1 MQFGNLNRRELIT
14 VFGGAAVAW
23 SPRVWA
29 QESRKTPRIG
39 FLGPATAPATGVWL
53 SALRAG
59 LRELGY
65 EEGKNLAFEFRWAE
79 GNDDRLADLASELV
93 SLGVDVLV
101 TYGTPGTHAAKQA
114 TATIP
119 IVMAVSG
126 DAVATGLVSSLAHP
140 GGNVTGST
148 IFNPE
153 LCAKRLE
160 VLKEAAPR
168 TQRVAVLLNPDNP
181 VSGPNYQA
189 AKSTAAS
196 LKLELHQFEA
206 RGPQEVESAFSAMAA
221 AAIDAVT
228 IFEDAIFFANTR
240 SIAELALSQR
250 LSSIG
255 YLDFGSAGG
264 LIAYG
269 VDFREIFRRAAFFVD
284 RVLKGTKPADL
295 PVEQPTR
302 FRLVLNLKTAKA
314 LDFEFPPMLLA
325 RADEVIE

>member
-1 MQFGNLNRRELIT
+1 LSLSFD
-14 VFGGAAVAW
+14 
-23 SPRVWA
+23 
-29 QESRKTPRIG
+29 
-39 FLGPATAPATGVWL
+39 GP
-53 SALRAG
+53 
-59 LRELGY
+59 
-65 EEGKNLAFEFRWAE
+65 E
-79 GNDDRLADLASELV
+79 GNDDRLADLATELV
-93 SLGVDVLV
+93 RLDVDVLV
-101 TYGTPGTHAAKQA
+101 TYGTPGTRAAKQA
-114 TATIP
+114 TAIIP

-160 VLKEAAPR
+160 VLKEAAPS
-168 TQRVAVLLNPDNP
+168 TERVAVLLNPDNP

-196 LKLELHQFEA
+196 LKLELQQFEA
-206 RGPQEVESAFSAMAA
+206 RGAQEVQRAFSSMAA

-228 IFEDAIFFANTR
+228 IFEDAIFFASTR
-240 SIAELALSQR
+240 AIAELALSQR

-255 YLDFGSAGG
+255 YLDFASAGG

-269 VDFREIFRRAAFFVD
+269 VDLTERFRRAAFFVD
-284 RVLKGTKPADL
+284 RVLKGVKPADL

-302 FRLVLNLKTAKA
+302 FRLVLNLKTAKT
-314 LDFEFPPMLLA
+314 LGFEFPPMLLA